1 MAVDTEQAER
11 TEQAQKTEQAQQ
23 AGQASPAQLKKSA
36 SEALQRLM
44 STAIEEAIEA
54 VSEGETLIPFVALV
68 DAGGKLVLRR
78 FVDGTVDQ
86 AKAFL
91 GAMEPAPVLACV
103 CADAYLNTDTGQ
115 QDAIIVQGYSP
126 DLKKSLIGAQRY
138 IPAVEGAPARRLG
151 EPQIINRGENPLSR

>member
-1 MAVDTEQAER
+1 MAVGTEPAARRTDPEGAAEPS
-11 TEQAQKTEQAQQ
+11 A
-23 AGQASPAQLKKSA
+23 AQLKKSA

-54 VSEGETLIPFVALV
+54 VSAGETLIPFVALV

-91 GAMEPAPVLACV
+91 GAMDPAPVLACV

-138 IPAVEGAPARRLG
+138 IAAVEGAPARRLG
-151 EPQIINRGENPLSR
+151 EPQIINRGENLLSR

>member
-1 MAVDTEQAER
+1 MAVGTDPAAPR
-11 TEQAQKTEQAQQ
+11 TDPKR
-23 AGQASPAQLKKSA
+23 AGEPSAAQLKKSA

-78 FVDGTVDQ
+78 FVDGTVEQ

-91 GAMEPAPVLACV
+91 GAMDPAPVLACV

-126 DLKKSLIGAQRY
+126 DLKKSLVGAQRY
-138 IPAVEGAPARRLG
+138 IAAVEGAPARRLG
-151 EPQIINRGENPLSR
+151 EPQIINRGENLLSR